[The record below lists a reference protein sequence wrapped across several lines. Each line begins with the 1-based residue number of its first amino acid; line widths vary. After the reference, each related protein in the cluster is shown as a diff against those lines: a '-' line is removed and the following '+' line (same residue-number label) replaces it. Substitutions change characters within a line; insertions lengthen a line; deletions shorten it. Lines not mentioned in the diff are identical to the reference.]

1 MTGAGDRPA
10 RSMSAAMQQADCI
23 FCKIVEGVIP
33 ALRVWESD
41 DCLAFLDVGPLAEG
55 HTLLIPKQHYRDIR
69 DTPAEALASLT
80 RHLPQLADAVLSA
93 TGATG
98 LNILQNTGASSGQA
112 VFHLHFHLIPRV
124 ASDGL
129 GFRWN
134 AGKYETGRAEAMQSR
149 IRDEINR

>member
-1 MTGAGDRPA
+1 
-10 RSMSAAMQQADCI
+10 MSHADCI
-23 FCKIVEGVIP
+23 FCKIVAGDIP

-55 HTLLIPKQHYRDIR
+55 HTLLIPKHHYRDIR
-69 DTPAEALASLT
+69 DIPTDSLAALT
-80 RHLPQLADAVLSA
+80 RNLPWLADAVLRA
-93 TGATG
+93 TGASG

-124 ASDGL
+124 ESDGL

-134 AGKYETGRAEAMQSR
+134 AGAYTSGRAEAIQSR
-149 IRDEINR
+149 ILDEIKR

>member
-1 MTGAGDRPA
+1 MPHT
-10 RSMSAAMQQADCI
+10 DCI
-23 FCKIVEGVIP
+23 FCKIVAGDIP
-33 ALRVWESD
+33 ALKVWESD
-41 DCLAFLDVGPLAEG
+41 DALAFLDVGPLADG

-69 DTPAEALASLT
+69 DTPVEVLASLT
-80 RHLPQLADAVLSA
+80 RQLPQIADAVLRA
-93 TGATG
+93 TGVTG
-98 LNILQNTGASSGQA
+98 LNVLQNTGASSGQA

-134 AGKYETGRAEAMQSR
+134 AGQYEKGRAEAMQSR